1 MLRRLILAALVSC
14 AAREQPPQTVAPLS
28 YAENSRWICLP
39 GAAFDACKTELTAT
53 VIAPDGTR
61 STVTHRPLKDPK
73 VDCFYVYPTV
83 DNELV
88 PGNHDD
94 FRDARRERNTTLAQV
109 GLFTEACAVWAP
121 LYRQVTIGTYLR
133 SDDRLERGLAFA
145 FGDVEAAFREFLS
158 RTSPQRKMVLVG
170 HSQGAGMVIRLLRK
184 FFENDPAMRDRLL
197 LAMPIGGDLET
208 DSFANIP
215 LCTKPDE
222 TGCIVTYRSYTAGD
236 PIEVAPRWMPSP
248 GHTTACVDPASIDGG
263 TGRFSRSFFPIMGD
277 VRRFMRNID
286 GIETPYIELRDHYA
300 GRCVTMPSGFS
311 YLGVTESSPG
321 PFDMHKRFFKMGLHL
336 ADMQLT
342 EGDLVDMIQRRAA
355 KL

>member
-1 MLRRLILAALVSC
+1 MLARPLALVALVSC
-14 AAREQPPQTVAPLS
+14 AGAAPAPRTVAPLS
-28 YAENSRWICLP
+28 YSDASRWVCLP
-39 GAAFDACKTELTAT
+39 GAASDACKTELTAT

-61 STVTHRPLKDPK
+61 SVVTHRPAKDPK

-94 FRDARRERNTTLAQV
+94 FRDTHRERNTTLAQV
-109 GLFTEACAVWAP
+109 GLFTETCAVWAP

-133 SDDRLERGLAFA
+133 PPERLERGLAFA
-145 FGDVEAAFREFLS
+145 FADVEAAFREFLS
-158 RTSPQRKMVLVG
+158 RTSPERKMVLVG

-184 FFENDPAMRDRLL
+184 FFENDPAMRERLL
-197 LAMPIGGDLET
+197 LAMPIGADLDT
-208 DSFANIP
+208 SAFANVP
-215 LCTKPDE
+215 LCTKANE
-222 TGCIVTYRSYTAGD
+222 TGCIVTYRSYTATD
-236 PIEVAPRWMPSP
+236 PVEVEPRWQK
-248 GHTTACVDPASIDGG
+248 GACVNPATIDGG

-286 GIETPYIELRDHYA
+286 GIETPYVELHDHYA
-300 GRCVTMPSGFS
+300 GRCATTPSGFA

-336 ADMQLT
+336 VDMQIP
-342 EGDLVDMIQRRAA
+342 EGDLADMISRRAA